1 MDLFDIFITC
11 LVVYIYLTILLRLFG
26 KKEFSQLNV
35 FDFVVFLIIA
45 EIMTLSIGDDKLTLW
60 HSIVATVTL
69 IVTDRLVSLLTLK
82 YKKAR
87 DTFEGRPSYL
97 IFNGQLDK
105 KKMKELRYTIDDL
118 CHQLRVNNVDS
129 ISKVQFAILETNG
142 SLSVITKDNCSVELP
157 DSLICDG
164 IIDEKCLSLIG
175 KNKAWLEEEL
185 LKNGYHD
192 YQDIFYC
199 VLEKEGLYI
208 IKKDSE

>member
-1 MDLFDIFITC
+1 MDLLDIFITC

-35 FDFVVFLIIA
+35 FDFVVFLVIA
-45 EIMTLSIGDDKLTLW
+45 EIVTLSIGSDTLTLL
-60 HSIVATVTL
+60 HSVVATLTL
-69 IVTDRLVSLLTLK
+69 IITDRLVSLIGLR
-82 YKKAR
+82 YKRAR

-118 CHQLRVNNVDS
+118 CHQLRVNNIDTV
-129 ISKVQFAILETNG
+129 SKVQFAILETNG
-142 SLSVITKDNCSVELP
+142 SLSIITKEECSVELP

-164 IIDEKCLSLIG
+164 NIDHTCLALIG
-175 KNKAWLEEEL
+175 KNQEWLEAEL
-185 LKNGYHD
+185 LKEGYHE

-199 VLEKEGLYI
+199 VLEKEGLYV
-208 IKKDSE
+208 IKKDSK